1 MTTNE
6 EAEQA
11 ATVAAEAW
19 LALIDR
25 GEIAESWRQAAT
37 LFKAAVTE
45 EQWQAALAA
54 AASPLGKPLSRV
66 LKSAQ
71 YVDELPGAPDGE
83 YVVVEY
89 ATAFE
94 RKRNGTE
101 TITPMH
107 DPDGVWR
114 VSGYFIR

>member
-6 EAEQA
+6 DAVQA
-11 ATVAAEAW
+11 ATAAAEAW

-25 GEIAESWRQAAT
+25 GEVDESWRQAAT
-37 LFKAAVTE
+37 LFRAAVTE
-45 EQWQAALAA
+45 EQWRTALAA
-54 AASPLGKPLSRV
+54 ANTPLGKPLSRS

-71 YVDELPGAPDGE
+71 YADELPGAPDGE
-83 YVVVEY
+83 YVVLEY

-94 RKRNGTE
+94 LKRNGTE
-101 TITPMH
+101 TVTPTR